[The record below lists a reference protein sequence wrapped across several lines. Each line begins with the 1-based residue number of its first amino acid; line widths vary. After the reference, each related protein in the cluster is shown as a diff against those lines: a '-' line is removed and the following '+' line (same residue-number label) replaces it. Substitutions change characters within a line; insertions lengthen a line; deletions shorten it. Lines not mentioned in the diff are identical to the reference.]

1 MKRRLPMLLV
11 AILLVASLGH
21 TSPDKDWAFN
31 GTAIEA
37 CSCPMF
43 CQCYF
48 NPGPHAHHEQGGKQF
63 CEFNMAYKINQGHY
77 GDVKL
82 DGAKFWI
89 SGDLGANFA
98 DGETDWAV
106 VTFDK
111 AMTPA
116 QREGLGAMLPH
127 IFPVKWKS
135 FRTAEGS
142 IDKWEASKDSAHA
155 TLDGGKTAEVKLKRA
170 TTGNTAQPIV
180 MQNLKYWGT
189 PRNDGFVMMPN
200 EYHFYKGQPTS
211 FEHRNRNGFMITIDM
226 NSKDVAKPKKGM

>member
-31 GTAIEA
+31 ATAIEA

-48 NPGPHAHHEQGGKQF
+48 NPGPHAHHEQGGKAF

-89 SGDLGANFA
+89 SGDLGADF
-98 DGETDWAV
+98 GSGQTDWAV

-111 AMTPA
+111 AMTPP
-116 QREGLGAMLPH
+116 QREALGAILGH
-127 IFPVKWKS
+127 VFPVKWKS
-135 FRTAEGS
+135 FRTAEGT
-142 IDKWEASKDSAHA
+142 IDTWQADNDNAIAK
-155 TLDGGKTAEVKLKRA
+155 LNGGKTAEIKLKRA
-170 TTGNTAQPIV
+170 TSGNTDAPIV
-180 MQNLKYWGT
+180 MSNLRYFAA
-189 PRNDGFVMMPN
+189 PRNTGFIMMPN
-200 EYHFYKGQPTS
+200 EYHYFKGEPKS

-226 NSKDVAKPKKGM
+226 NSKDVAKPKTGM